1 MNNIADPVLFQGS
14 YRHHP
19 LKFLINLAR
28 LDKTQ
33 LHALLKGLSFQ
44 SSAGGFQ
51 PLISSDRHQIT
62 TKQRDTVQNT
72 RDLYAGNPEC
82 GVNVQALLRE
92 IIYASQEFDPM
103 SNGQR
108 VHNEIHRLGLIR
120 CIRTEKRK
128 PLGHQPFTA
137 SSAFYVQSINMVNAV
152 YILVIEGKAFPKQ
165 LLPNARVTKT
175 SAFKHQLSDKLC

>member
-19 LKFLINLAR
+19 LKLLINLAR

-62 TKQRDTVQNT
+62 TKKRDTVQNT

-137 SSAFYVQSINMVNAV
+137 SSAFYVQSINMEMR
-152 YILVIEGKAFPKQ
+152 YTYL
-165 LLPNARVTKT
+165 
-175 SAFKHQLSDKLC
+175 